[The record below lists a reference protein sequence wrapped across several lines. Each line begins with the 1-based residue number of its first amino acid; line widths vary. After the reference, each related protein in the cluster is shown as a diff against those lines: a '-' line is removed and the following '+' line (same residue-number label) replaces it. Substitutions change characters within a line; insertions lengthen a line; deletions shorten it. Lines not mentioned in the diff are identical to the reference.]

1 MANTPVP
8 QNGQPWSRSQ
18 VPPRPLPPR
27 PAPPLP
33 YGMPPSPFLF
43 NPYIPGVFQPPI
55 DPDTAWLNEF
65 ASIHLAQ
72 TKHQEET
79 SSLPTMREIRLTLF
93 TALRRIRECRHLH
106 EEMER
111 FALMHQDTSVDPHV
125 RTRSKLQ
132 FDRRNE
138 ILTRTWADLQ
148 EQYNDFFGDEAQLS
162 RVKAIIRRI
171 HRKKLY
177 RRKAKKSTQAHRAVL
192 HGLQAADSEA
202 ITTDSPEDIKVSTQS
217 HHQHLQ
223 HLRSKLQLLIDLKA
237 ARGGANAQPIDKHVA
252 EFIASHAPQPR
263 REKSVDVPQ
272 VAQEKPTQA
281 NTLPLRDE
289 DMTMDSLVAVR
300 QAWDAFL
307 TSKGGS
313 RIPPHFVTP
322 PQAPTS
328 PWQQYVQEPNASI

>member
-1 MANTPVP
+1 
-8 QNGQPWSRSQ
+8 
-18 VPPRPLPPR
+18 
-27 PAPPLP
+27 
-33 YGMPPSPFLF
+33 
-43 NPYIPGVFQPPI
+43 
-55 DPDTAWLNEF
+55 
-65 ASIHLAQ
+65 
-72 TKHQEET
+72 
-79 SSLPTMREIRLTLF
+79 
-93 TALRRIRECRHLH
+93 
-106 EEMER
+106 MER

>member
-8 QNGQPWSRSQ
+8 QNGHPWSRAQ

-33 YGMPPSPFLF
+33 YGMSPSPFLF
-43 NPYIPGVFQPPI
+43 NPYVPGVFQPPI

-72 TKHQEET
+72 TKHQDET
-79 SSLPTMREIRLTLF
+79 TSLPTMREIRLTLF

-106 EEMER
+106 QEMER
-111 FALMHQDTSVDPHV
+111 FAMTHQDTSVDTHI

-162 RVKAIIRRI
+162 RVKAMIRRI

-177 RRKAKKSTQAHRAVL
+177 RRKAKKSTQAHRTVL
-192 HGLQAADSEA
+192 HGLQAANIEA
-202 ITTDSPEDIKVSTQS
+202 ITTDSPEDIKASTQN

-223 HLRSKLQLLIDLKA
+223 HLRSKLQFLIDLKA
-237 ARGGANAQPIDKHVA
+237 TRGGANAQPIDKHVT

-263 REKSVDVPQ
+263 QEKGVDVLQ
-272 VAQEKPTQA
+272 VAQEKPAQA
-281 NTLPLRDE
+281 NTLPLREE
-289 DMTMDSLVAVR
+289 DMTVDSLVAVR

-313 RIPPHFVTP
+313 RIPPV
-322 PQAPTS
+322 
-328 PWQQYVQEPNASI
+328 